1 MALVRTR
8 YGWQDDSLAASIDW
22 GRPEAEME
30 AGRERSSRADR
41 EQAAQRSAEQVARM
55 HGYASENV
63 AGIQADA
70 QRDAARIR
78 AAAGYY
84 NKGGP
89 VIDVG
94 YKHSN
99 NPMYAKYG
107 STMDSSLLAKSRGRK

>member
-8 YGWQDDSLAASIDW
+8 GGWADDSLAASIDW

-30 AGRERSSRADR
+30 AGRERSSKADR
-41 EQAAQRSAEQVARM
+41 EQAGQRSAEQLERM
-55 HGYASENV
+55 RGYAAENV
-63 AGIQADA
+63 AGIGADA
-70 QRDAARIR
+70 QRDVARIR
-78 AAAGYY
+78 AAGGY

-89 VIDVG
+89 VVAVG
-94 YKHSN
+94 YKHNN